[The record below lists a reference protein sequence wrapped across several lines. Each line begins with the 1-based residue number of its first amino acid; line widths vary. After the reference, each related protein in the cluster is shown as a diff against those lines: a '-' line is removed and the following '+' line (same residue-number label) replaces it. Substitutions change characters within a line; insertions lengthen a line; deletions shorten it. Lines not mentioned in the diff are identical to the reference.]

1 MGYIK
6 ISSEELQRFAQSL
19 EGADPSEKLK
29 SQIDKLSVIKSKSIF
44 NDNVSISN
52 IEKLFEKLRNSI
64 QLYQSNQNQALAME
78 LQKIIN
84 KIRISINS
92 FSPVGVSPNTELY
105 NKYNAML
112 TQMSGT
118 ISSPA

>member
-64 QLYQSNQNQALAME
+64 QLYQANQNQALAME

>member
-44 NDNVSISN
+44 NDNVSMSN

-92 FSPVGVSPNTELY
+92 FSPAGVSPNPELY